1 MALLPVSLLF
11 VIYQTSSYNFL
22 LIGRSLAGTLYGV
35 ILITLILHIA
45 DNSSQFMRRYFIGII
60 SIITIMPT
68 ILVAE
73 LLSKITNIRD
83 TIESCGI
90 IMFVLAIV
98 TLIFMPCTYESIV
111 FLLDNGND
119 LRALEILLK
128 LRNESR
134 HYIRHDFNEFK
145 MMLAEDSNDCGGC
158 NIFCDG
164 NSRPLY
170 LLCLLRLLNV
180 LASGS
185 AVYWIF
191 LSLVWFDYHQ
201 WPFGTTNLVFKQMLV
216 VSENV
221 SATEI
226 PINFS
231 NTTDFDYYSNI
242 SLVQADSANSNWNL
256 DPMGYSEMS
265 NNSISAEFITNGTFP
280 LNGTDDSWPLNQTEV
295 SSTNSTFDYSNSFD
309 PPNYMTSFA
318 QHLFI
323 QTAYSYHLPSLPIAD
338 ILLIVFLIKIIL
350 GIPMMCLA
358 EKFQIYRN
366 RILFKITYCVGA
378 LNLIFF
384 IGTMVCYRIDDNSLI
399 FTFYMAKLLNLVY
412 ATYLLVTFSIETIG
426 YSELAESFSLTKR
439 YGSIACITIIEQL
452 LHIIVILVIM
462 NGQFEFYFH
471 VVQSTIVCIFCHLLL
486 NRMPIECLNCSLRI
500 ARDKYFVKITSADH

>member
-11 VIYQTSSYNFL
+11 VIYQTSSYYFL

-45 DNSSQFMRRYFIGII
+45 DNSSQFMRRYFISII

-68 ILVAE
+68 VLVAE
-73 LLSKITNIRD
+73 FISNITSIRD
-83 TIESCGI
+83 TIQSCGI
-90 IMFVLAIV
+90 IMFVLAIL

-111 FLLDNGND
+111 FLLENGND

-145 MMLAEDSNDCGGC
+145 MMLAEDSNYSSGC

-164 NSRPLY
+164 NARPLY
-170 LLCLLRLLNV
+170 LVCLLRMLNV
-180 LASGS
+180 LVSGS

-191 LSLVWFDYHQ
+191 LVLAWFDYHGMVTQ
-201 WPFGTTNLVFKQMLV
+201 ILA
-216 VSENV
+216 VSENI
-221 SATEI
+221 STTELPVI
-226 PINFS
+226 S
-231 NTTDFDYYSNI
+231 NSTNSTDFDPNDYSLYQDDFGT
-242 SLVQADSANSNWNL
+242 SDDLFLEDS
-256 DPMGYSEMS
+256 
-265 NNSISAEFITNGTFP
+265 FTNKTIP
-280 LNGTDDSWPLNQTEV
+280 LNGTDDFPSFNQTKESTTNRFTDYPNTLDPLN
-295 SSTNSTFDYSNSFD
+295 N
-309 PPNYMTSFA
+309 MTSFI
-318 QHLFI
+318 HM
-323 QTAYSYHLPSLPIAD
+323 AYSHQLPSLPISE

-350 GIPMMCLA
+350 GVPMMCLA

-366 RILFKITYCVGA
+366 RILFKITFCVGA

-384 IGTMVCYRIDDNSLI
+384 LGTWLCYRIVDDSLI

-412 ATYLLVTFSIETIG
+412 GTYLLITFSIETIG
-426 YSELAESFSLTKR
+426 YSELAESFSLIKR
-439 YGSIACITIIEQL
+439 YGSIASVTIIEQI
-452 LHIIVILVIM
+452 LHIIVILVLM

-471 VVQSTIVCIFCHLLL
+471 IVQSTIVCIFCHLLL
-486 NRMPIECLNCSLRI
+486 KRMPIECLNCSLRI
-500 ARDKYFVKITSADH
+500 ARDKYFVKYTSANH

>member
-11 VIYQTSSYNFL
+11 VLYQISSYNFL

-45 DNSSQFMRRYFIGII
+45 DNSSQFMRRYFMWII

-68 ILVAE
+68 VLVAE
-73 LLSKITNIRD
+73 LVSNITSIRD
-83 TIESCGI
+83 TIQSCGV
-90 IMFVLAIV
+90 IMFALTIV
-98 TLIFMPCTYESIV
+98 TLIFLPCTYESIV

-119 LRALEILLK
+119 LRALKILLK

-145 MMLAEDSNDCGGC
+145 MMLAEDSNDNGGY

-164 NSRPLY
+164 NLRPFY
-170 LLCLLRLLNV
+170 LLCLLRLLSV
-180 LASGS
+180 LVSGS
-185 AVYWIF
+185 AAYWIF
-191 LSLVWFDYHQ
+191 LVLVWFDYRQ
-201 WPFGTTNLVFKQMLV
+201 WAFGPPNLVTQMLA
-216 VSENV
+216 VSENI

-226 PINFS
+226 PNYRNIS
-231 NTTDFDYYSNI
+231 TDFDNYNNMSLFQAVSAVSDSDLDQMGYPEMFNDSI
-242 SLVQADSANSNWNL
+242 SL
-256 DPMGYSEMS
+256 
-265 NNSISAEFITNGTFP
+265 NG
-280 LNGTDDSWPLNQTEV
+280 LDDSWSFNQTEESTINN
-295 SSTNSTFDYSNSFD
+295 SSDYYPNSLDT
-309 PPNYMTSFA
+309 TSFA

-323 QTAYSYHLPSLPIAD
+323 HTAYSWHLPSLPIAR
-338 ILLIVFLIKIIL
+338 ILIIVFFIKIIL

-366 RILFKITYCVGA
+366 RILFKITFCVGA

-384 IGTMVCYRIDDNSLI
+384 LGTMLSYRIDDNSLI

-412 ATYLLVTFSIETIG
+412 GTYLLITFSIETIG

-452 LHIIVILVIM
+452 LHIVIILVIM
-462 NGQFEFYFH
+462 NAEFEFYFH
-471 VVQSTIVCIFCHLLL
+471 AVQSMIVCIFCHLLL

-500 ARDKYFVKITSADH
+500 ARDKYFVKMTSANH